1 MFFVTPLLVNR
12 QRRSHCYCCSHC
24 NRVVIGVFVIVV
36 IAVEVVIII
45 IIVVVAI
52 VIVIVAVVVIDVV
65 AVVVEQPD
73 KKVRKVKVLFLK
85 KFISDIF
92 WINKGRKKVS
102 SPPCRKKMKYL
113 VRNL

>member
-1 MFFVTPLLVNR
+1 MDNR
-12 QRRSHCYCCSHC
+12 QCRRHCCRCSHC

-36 IAVEVVIII
+36 ISVEVVIII
-45 IIVVVAI
+45 IVIVVVAI

-102 SPPCRKKMKYL
+102 SPPCRKKMKYF